1 MYLPTLVPM
10 SEIVGNVMDA
20 YNVVEITCDYLE
32 NVLFYGKG
40 AGRYVTASAVSS

>member
-1 MYLPTLVPM
+1 MSKKLENGLGIDVSPTLVPM

-32 NVLFYGKG
+32 NVLFYE
-40 AGRYVTASAVSS
+40 